1 MEDHRSDVRLVD
13 MKPERLGDLHPY
25 AILGTML
32 AQELD
37 SPPPRFSRKRK
48 RLRAAMRLRL
58 ARLVTEPG
66 PGPERRRSEAP
77 QGQGPA
83 AA

>member
-1 MEDHRSDVRLVD
+1 MEDRGRSARRVG
-13 MKPERLGDLHPY
+13 MKPEKLGDYHPY
-25 AILGTML
+25 LVLGALL
-32 AQELD
+32 AEELD

-58 ARLVTEPG
+58 AHLATEA
-66 PGPERRRSEAP
+66 ERPRSQAP
-77 QGQGPA
+77 HGEGPA

>member
-1 MEDHRSDVRLVD
+1 MEDPGRLARPVD

-25 AILGTML
+25 AVLGAML
-32 AQELD
+32 AEELD
-37 SPPPRFSRKRK
+37 SPPPRFSRRRK

-58 ARLVTEPG
+58 AHLAGE
-66 PGPERRRSEAP
+66 PERPRSQAP
-77 QGQGPA
+77 HGQGPA